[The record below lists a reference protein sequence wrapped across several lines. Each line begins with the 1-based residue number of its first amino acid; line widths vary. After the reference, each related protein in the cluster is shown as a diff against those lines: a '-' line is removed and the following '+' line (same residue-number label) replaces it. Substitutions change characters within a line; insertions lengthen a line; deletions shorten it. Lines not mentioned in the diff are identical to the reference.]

1 MLMEF
6 LLFLVL
12 VLQCDLMTSENT
24 QKHVRMTLNPTYISF
39 NLRKST
45 RNLSRSRTGQGMCYA
60 VLILSGDFLSI
71 RIVPNRTFRTFYP
84 QSQ

>member
-45 RNLSRSRTGQGMCYA
+45 RNLSLNLLIKLANKINQYSNQ
-60 VLILSGDFLSI
+60 VL
-71 RIVPNRTFRTFYP
+71 NAW
-84 QSQ
+84 